1 MFCLGEHQGMSC
13 FIDMLTVDTRYL
25 QFMFNLSLILVFL
38 YLLVQFIFTVQRDV
52 EQRIGEY
59 SMGSPSLLSPLR
71 NQRGVGPANYSI
83 SRHPPGN
90 NNLQPVIQTKPLR
103 DLPHPRHAAPMRNMG
118 DMHEPRSERRG
129 PSARRS

>member
-59 SMGSPSLLSPLR
+59 SMGTPSLLSPLR
-71 NQRGVGPANYSI
+71 NQRRIVPANYSI

-103 DLPHPRHAAPMRNMG
+103 DLTHPRHAAPMRNLG

-129 PSARRS
+129 PSTRRS